1 VRLITRQQTWHRR
14 AVEAYRQTA
23 QDEIAA
29 LPVDLIAR
37 IAALTG
43 QTLAPESVYVDRVA
57 RLATVTLDGVVFRL
71 RRGELVLLRA
81 CPECGLGHYESP
93 PIGTLADLGY
103 TLSTW
108 QPECPNCAPEDPINW
123 LEREDI

>member
-1 VRLITRQQTWHRR
+1 
-14 AVEAYRQTA
+14 
-23 QDEIAA
+23 
-29 LPVDLIAR
+29 VDLIAR

-43 QTLAPESVYVDRVA
+43 HTLAPESVYVDRAA
-57 RLATVTLDGVVFRL
+57 RMATVTLDGIVFRL

-93 PIGTLADLGY
+93 AIGTLADLGY

-108 QPECPNCAPEDPINW
+108 QPECRNCAPEDPINW